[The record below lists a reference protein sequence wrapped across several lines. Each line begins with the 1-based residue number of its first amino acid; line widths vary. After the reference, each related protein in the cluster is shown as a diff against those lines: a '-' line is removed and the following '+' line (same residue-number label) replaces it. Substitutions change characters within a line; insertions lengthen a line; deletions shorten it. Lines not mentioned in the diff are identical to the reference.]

1 MCVLFTSFG
10 SSGSSTKQIAA
21 SNGDVAGGKDDTLNI
36 FSLASGHLYE
46 RLLRFA
52 ASTLQYISILPQI
65 RLRQTSISRES
76 NLNRE
81 PRTMH
86 LCHMST

>member
-52 ASTLQYISILPQI
+52 ASTLQYII
-65 RLRQTSISRES
+65 ISRRYAYDK
-76 NLNRE
+76 LFRLAANRI
-81 PRTMH
+81 
-86 LCHMST
+86 